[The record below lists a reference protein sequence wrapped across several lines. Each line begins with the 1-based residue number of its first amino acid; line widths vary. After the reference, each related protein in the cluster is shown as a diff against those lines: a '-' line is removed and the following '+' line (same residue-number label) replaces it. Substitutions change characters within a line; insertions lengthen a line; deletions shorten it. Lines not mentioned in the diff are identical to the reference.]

1 LPNSRINGYMST
13 IRFNSNNDFTVGTDP
28 FLPDIQV
35 FETQKDIVEENDP
48 VLEQTLNIIRNKQ

>member
-1 LPNSRINGYMST
+1 MST